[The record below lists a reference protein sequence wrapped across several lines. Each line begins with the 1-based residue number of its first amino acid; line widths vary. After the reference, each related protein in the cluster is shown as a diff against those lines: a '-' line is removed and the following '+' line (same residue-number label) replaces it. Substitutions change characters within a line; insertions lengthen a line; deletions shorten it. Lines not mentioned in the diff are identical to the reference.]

1 MPKCVHL
8 HLKILALLL
17 LLLLPA
23 GAQQTAPVTVRVSFH
38 LLDFNGIN
46 TETETFSINGYL
58 YLSWITAERPEE
70 WKPKVHLVNAQ
81 AFDVFYT
88 DKTSEGEEST
98 LKIAFRAVLNSQFT
112 FHRFPF
118 DSNQLKIYVE
128 PSDERGLVR
137 LAMSEK
143 GLTVDPLVFDAQ
155 WRLGGVEG
163 RQVAAAEDAAD
174 GADRLMIGLEVNRV
188 PRYHVWYYFLPLLL
202 ITASPWTVFWYRP
215 PNPQVTVVCML
226 GLVAYNMVFAQHL
239 PQLGYLSL
247 SDAYFLTCLVGV
259 FLTTICCALV
269 LRLESAGQ
277 EERAIRFRGRCGWA
291 LPLLQGISIAGLL
304 LWW

>member
-1 MPKCVHL
+1 M
-8 HLKILALLL
+8 
-17 LLLLPA
+17 
-23 GAQQTAPVTVRVSFH
+23 TVRVSFH

-174 GADRLMIGLEVNRV
+174 GADRHGE
-188 PRYHVWYYFLPLLL
+188 
-202 ITASPWTVFWYRP
+202 
-215 PNPQVTVVCML
+215 C
-226 GLVAYNMVFAQHL
+226 
-239 PQLGYLSL
+239 
-247 SDAYFLTCLVGV
+247 D
-259 FLTTICCALV
+259 
-269 LRLESAGQ
+269 
-277 EERAIRFRGRCGWA
+277 
-291 LPLLQGISIAGLL
+291 
-304 LWW
+304 